1 MSFDN
6 PLKGYPYNEQFGF
19 DKNLVEIEEHLEDIE
34 LDELIN
40 EEMPRHLQQISK
52 MFKTKNQTEIKA

>member
-1 MSFDN
+1 M
-6 PLKGYPYNEQFGF
+6 
-19 DKNLVEIEEHLEDIE
+19 IEEGLADIE

-52 MFKTKNQTEIKA
+52 MFKTKNQTEIGEQDIDR